1 VTNFPQTCKHDMVIE
16 LKTRVLWYCLNN
28 KKKMLLFSNVTL
40 GMNVNWWTGTAAME
54 IIMEVIQKPRNN
66 PTYDSTVPL
75 LNTYIYMY
83 IQIHIYIYTCTYTH
97 TQILTQIDIHISKCS
112 FFFHKLFYHIIHSIR
127 IYLWG
132 TIWNVSCYI

>member
-1 VTNFPQTCKHDMVIE
+1 
-16 LKTRVLWYCLNN
+16 
-28 KKKMLLFSNVTL
+28 MLLFSNVTL

-83 IQIHIYIYTCTYTH
+83 IQIHIYIYIYMYIHTH
-97 TQILTQIDIHISKCS
+97 TNTHTDR
-112 FFFHKLFYHIIHSIR
+112 Y
-127 IYLWG
+127 
-132 TIWNVSCYI
+132 TYIQM